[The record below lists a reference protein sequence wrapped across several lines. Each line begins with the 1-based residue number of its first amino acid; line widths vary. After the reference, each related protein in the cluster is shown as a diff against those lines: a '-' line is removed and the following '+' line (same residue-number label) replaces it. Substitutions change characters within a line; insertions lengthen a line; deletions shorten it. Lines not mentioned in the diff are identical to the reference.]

1 MMRRIRTGFRALAAA
16 AAMAAVMSAACQAA
30 EPVVLSA
37 VGSSSA
43 NLWPTAIGMNK
54 GFFAA
59 EDLNVELV
67 FGQSNAGV
75 NQQLAAGSVNFAV
88 NTGLV
93 DPIRAIEKGASAAII
108 RIEVERPPYIL
119 VARSSIKSM
128 RELKGKTISV
138 GGAKDITR
146 LFLERMLATQDI
158 RPGEFDMIFAGAT
171 SARFAALTSGA
182 VDAALIAPPFN
193 YRAEAAGFNTLGT
206 AVEYVDLPFAGIVVN
221 RAWAA
226 ANRAIVDKVIA
237 VYNRSIAWFYD
248 ARNRS
253 EAAKIL
259 VDVSKM
265 QLEDVEKAYDF
276 LTRNRLLEPTGKV
289 SKAKLGALVQ
299 ALQELGDI
307 PAGFEIERLILPGV
321 TKLTD

>member
-1 MMRRIRTGFRALAAA
+1 MMRRMRTGFRALAAA
-16 AAMAAVMSAACQAA
+16 AAMAAVMSAASQAA

-67 FGQSNAGV
+67 FAQTNAGV

-146 LFLERMLATQDI
+146 LFLERMLATQGI
-158 RPGEFDMIFAGAT
+158 RPGEFDMVFAGAT

-226 ANRAIVDKVIA
+226 ANRATVDKVIA

-248 ARNRS
+248 GRNRS
-253 EAAKIL
+253 QATKIL

>member
-1 MMRRIRTGFRALAAA
+1 MRPSIGIAIRALAAVA
-16 AAMAAVMSAACQAA
+16 SMAAVVPAASQAA

-54 GFFAA
+54 GFFAT
-59 EDLNVELV
+59 EGLNVELV

-108 RIEVERPPYIL
+108 RIEVERPPYVL
-119 VARSSIKSM
+119 VARSTIKSM

-146 LFLERMLATQDI
+146 LFLERMLAAQGVK
-158 RPGEFDMIFAGAT
+158 PGEFDMVFAGAT

-193 YRAEAAGFNTLGT
+193 FRAEAAGFNTLGT

-226 ANRAIVDKVIA
+226 ANGGIVDKVIA

-248 ARNRS
+248 ANNRP
-253 EAAKIL
+253 EAVKIL

-265 QLEDVEKAYDF
+265 HSEDVEKAYDF
-276 LTRNRLLEPTGKV
+276 LTKNRLLEPTGKV
-289 SKAKLGALVQ
+289 SRAKLGALVQ

-307 PAGFEIERLILPGV
+307 PAGFKIERLILPGV
-321 TKLTD
+321 TQLTD

>member
-1 MMRRIRTGFRALAAA
+1 MMRRMRTGFRALAAA
-16 AAMAAVMSAACQAA
+16 ASMAAVVSAACQAA

-75 NQQLAAGSVNFAV
+75 NQQRAAGSVNFAV

-206 AVEYVDLPFAGIVVN
+206 AV
-221 RAWAA
+221 
-226 ANRAIVDKVIA
+226 DKVIA

>member
-1 MMRRIRTGFRALAAA
+1 MRRMRTGFRALAAA
-16 AAMAAVMSAACQAA
+16 AAMAAVMSAASQAA

-67 FGQSNAGV
+67 FAQTNAGV

-146 LFLERMLATQDI
+146 LFLERMLATQGI
-158 RPGEFDMIFAGAT
+158 RPGEFDMVFAGAT

-226 ANRAIVDKVIA
+226 ANRATVDKVIA

-248 ARNRS
+248 GRNRS
-253 EAAKIL
+253 QATKIL